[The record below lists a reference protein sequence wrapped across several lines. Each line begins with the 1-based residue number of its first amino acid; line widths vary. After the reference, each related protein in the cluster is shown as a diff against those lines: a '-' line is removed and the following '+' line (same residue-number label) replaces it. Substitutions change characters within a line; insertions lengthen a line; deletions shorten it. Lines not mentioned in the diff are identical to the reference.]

1 MSVRLVAATSAA
13 ALALLGLAGCAPADT
28 SGSGSDSGTTTAPTS
43 DPVAGPECLIG
54 DWLISDS
61 EMNKFYAVVGEATG
75 TTFTIE
81 GDTTL
86 SFTTDQFTYTPDFS
100 LVMTTA
106 GVDATG
112 RLAGAISGTYTATE
126 ETITTDVTSSDAHMF
141 ITVGG
146 IEQDVT
152 EQFGDAVTNAPFSNS
167 PYTCNAEGPL
177 IGFTIDDTHSVEL
190 QLTRQ

>member
-1 MSVRLVAATSAA
+1 MSVRFIATTSVA
-13 ALALLGLAGCAPADT
+13 ALALLGLAGCAPGASDST
-28 SGSGSDSGTTTAPTS
+28 GGGSDDTAAPTTE
-43 DPVAGPECLIG
+43 PVAGPECLVG

-61 EMNKFYAVVGEATG
+61 EMNKFYAMVGEATG

-86 SFTTDQFTYTPDFS
+86 TFTTDQFTYTPDFS

-112 RLAGAISGTYTATE
+112 RLSGPIAGAYTATDD
-126 ETITTDVTSSDAHMF
+126 TITTDVTSSDAHMF

-152 EQFGDAVTNAPFSNS
+152 EQFGDAVTGAPFNNS
-167 PYTCNAEGPL
+167 PYRCTADGPIL
-177 IGFTIDDTHSVEL
+177 GFTIDDTHNVEL
-190 QLTRQ
+190 QLTRR